1 MAGRKPDYRV
11 MFVEDNGKGRKVWYK
26 IGSAWKNGESNSV
39 GVEIN
44 IGLPLVLA
52 PHTKL
57 ATTRWRHTTTLAEE
71 YGVVDTDEM
80 DLYAAMDWLHERQE
94 FIEKK
99 LAARHLS
106 EGALERGGDG
116 RRHGFRAGSR
126 QRGRYRDRG
135 KVDGRQRRNRQQ
147 PK

>member
-1 MAGRKPDYRV
+1 MAGRKPDFRV

-57 ATTRWRHTTTLAEE
+57 VLVENSEDDDASFEQPTT
-71 YGVVDTDEM
+71 
-80 DLYAAMDWLHERQE
+80 
-94 FIEKK
+94 
-99 LAARHLS
+99 
-106 EGALERGGDG
+106 
-116 RRHGFRAGSR
+116 
-126 QRGRYRDRG
+126 
-135 KVDGRQRRNRQQ
+135 
-147 PK
+147 